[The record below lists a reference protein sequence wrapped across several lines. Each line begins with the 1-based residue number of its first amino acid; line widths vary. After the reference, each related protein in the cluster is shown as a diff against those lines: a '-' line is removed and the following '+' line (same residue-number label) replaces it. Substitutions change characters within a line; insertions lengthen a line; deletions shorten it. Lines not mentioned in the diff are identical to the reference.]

1 MNCKN
6 CGETYNARSI
16 RHKYCSSECQYL
28 GRAVPGCTCKRCG
41 KAYTAKDNTRLTYC
55 SRECCFRAW
64 RLQTA
69 IRAAQR
75 KFRNRIA
82 NLSKK
87 QKPPPKTETQVRR
100 ETPCEC
106 GNPKAV
112 VNKYT
117 SRHCEECRRKRYVT
131 TRRSRRK
138 KIYDWCYETTI
149 EAIFMRDNG
158 RCYYCGC
165 QTKRM
170 GTYVDGMDVSVMA
183 TRDHV
188 IPITKGGTHEP
199 ENMVLACQACNT
211 KKSNKRIAL
220 F

>member
-1 MNCKN
+1 MPCKT
-6 CGETYNARSI
+6 CGKKFDRSSS
-16 RHKYCSSECQYL
+16 RQKYCCEKCKVAS
-28 GRAVPGCTCKRCG
+28 RAVPGCKCKRCG
-41 KAYTAKDNTRLTYC
+41 KTYTAKDKTRLTYC
-55 SRECCFRAW
+55 SRECCFSAW
-64 RLQTA
+64 RLEAA

-75 KFRNRIA
+75 QFQTRLLKISNQ
-82 NLSKK
+82 

-149 EAIFMRDNG
+149 EAIFIRDNG

-170 GTYVDGMDVSVMA
+170 GTYREGMECSVMA

-188 IPITKGGTHEP
+188 IPISKGGTHEP
-199 ENMVLACQACNT
+199 ENIVLACQACNT
-211 KKSNKRIAL
+211 KKRDKMIAL